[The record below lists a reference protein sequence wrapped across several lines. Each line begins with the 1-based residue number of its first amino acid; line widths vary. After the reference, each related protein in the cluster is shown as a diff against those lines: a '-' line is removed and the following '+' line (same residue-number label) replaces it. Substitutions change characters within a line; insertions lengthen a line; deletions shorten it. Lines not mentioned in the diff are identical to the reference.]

1 MSFFKEPK
9 WLRAIQIG
17 FGIIIVI
24 LSVIV
29 ILNPVVGFISIIWL
43 LGILLFVI
51 GIEIIIS
58 HFVTPHR
65 SRFAGIGLGIAIII
79 LSLISMIFPVIA
91 SIIVISLLGI
101 ALLFSGASRIIHG
114 INDKRNRNWK
124 RAFSIAVGV
133 FSIILASMILI
144 FPIFGIAFAGLLI
157 GIALLVTGGQIII
170 IGVLGK
176 SKMDNLEDLR

>member
-1 MSFFKEPK
+1 MSFFKSPN

-101 ALLFSGASRIIHG
+101 ALLFSGASRI
-114 INDKRNRNWK
+114 
-124 RAFSIAVGV
+124 
-133 FSIILASMILI
+133 
-144 FPIFGIAFAGLLI
+144 
-157 GIALLVTGGQIII
+157 
-170 IGVLGK
+170 
-176 SKMDNLEDLR
+176 